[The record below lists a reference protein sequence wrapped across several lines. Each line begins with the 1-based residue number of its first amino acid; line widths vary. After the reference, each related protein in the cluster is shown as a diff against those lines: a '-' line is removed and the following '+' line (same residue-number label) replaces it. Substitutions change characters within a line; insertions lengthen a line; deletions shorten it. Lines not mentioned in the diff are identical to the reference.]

1 MKVSFNHRLNARER
15 SAAFTMVEI
24 ALCLAIIGF
33 ALVAI
38 IGVLPLGLQTQK
50 DSRADTIIN
59 KDGMLL
65 MEAIRSGARGFDE
78 LTNYV
83 DAIFISRNGQKPQ
96 TNKFLTTGQQV
107 IGLLSTPKYI
117 DLGNGRFLTNTVT
130 ASMRGVSGA
139 ATEHLP
145 NASSRDMAFTY
156 LVRSEIIRFTNA
168 PVAFVPTNYLST
180 NLYELRLRFLWPVLA
195 NGNAGE
201 GRKTFRTLVNGHLI
215 QTNQAEKIL
224 YFFQH

>member
-1 MKVSFNHRLNARER
+1 MKMSFNHRQNPGQR

-50 DSRADTIIN
+50 DNRADTIIN

-96 TNKFLTTGQQV
+96 TNRFLATGQQI

-117 DLGNGRFLTNTVT
+117 DLRNGKFLTNTVT
-130 ASMRGVSGA
+130 ASMRAISGS
-139 ATEHLP
+139 ATEHVP
-145 NASSRDMAFTY
+145 SASSRDLAFTY
-156 LVRSEIIRFTNA
+156 LVRSEIIPFTNA
-168 PVAFVPTNYLST
+168 PVEFVPTNHLAT

-215 QTNQAEKIL
+215 QTNQGRQTL